1 MSIGSYAYLFKYI
14 IIGDSGKIFMYLA
27 HYFKDIGKSCFMLKY
42 IDKSFREHYDPT
54 IGIEYGTTSI
64 TVKDTAIK
72 LQIWDTVKNSNSSV
86 C

>member
-1 MSIGSYAYLFKYI
+1 
-14 IIGDSGKIFMYLA
+14 
-27 HYFKDIGKSCFMLKY
+27 MLRF

-72 LQIWDTVKNSNSSV
+72 LQIWDTVNIQTYHFVNLL
-86 C
+86 